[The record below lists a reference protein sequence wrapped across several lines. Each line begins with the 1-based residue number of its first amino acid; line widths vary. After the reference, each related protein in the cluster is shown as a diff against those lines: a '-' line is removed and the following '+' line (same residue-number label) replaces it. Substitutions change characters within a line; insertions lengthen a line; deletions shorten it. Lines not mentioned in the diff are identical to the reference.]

1 MNLSVVSTFLE
12 LGCFIQYNGVSCSI
26 CLIANFTA
34 SFVFTAV

>member
-26 CLIANFTA
+26 CLTANLTA